1 MDLLQ
6 SVVTNSYP
14 SLTVILKFWL
24 TQTLDFF
31 ISTLTNFPVN
41 VLICVIVV
49 VYFVYKTVNKLFG
62 DKMFRAKYEPLD
74 HKQNLINDAKSM
86 KK

>member
-6 SVVTNSYP
+6 SVVNNSYP

-24 TQTLDFF
+24 TQTLDFL
-31 ISTLTNFPVN
+31 ISILTTFPIN
-41 VLICVIVV
+41 VLISVIVV
-49 VYFVYKTVNKLFG
+49 VFFVYKAVNKMFG
-62 DKMFRAKYEPLD
+62 DKMFRAKYEPLE

>member
-31 ISTLTNFPVN
+31 ISILTTFPVN
-41 VLICVIVV
+41 VLICVVIV

-62 DKMFRAKYEPLD
+62 DKMFRAKYEPLE
-74 HKQNLINDAKSM
+74 HKQNLINDAKSI

>member
-6 SVVTNSYP
+6 SVVNNSYP

-24 TQTLDFF
+24 TQTLDFL
-31 ISTLTNFPVN
+31 ISILTTFPIN
-41 VLICVIVV
+41 VLISVIVV
-49 VYFVYKTVNKLFG
+49 IFFVYKAVNKMFG
-62 DKMFRAKYEPLD
+62 DKMFRAKYEPLE

>member
-31 ISTLTNFPVN
+31 ISILTTFPVN
-41 VLICVIVV
+41 VLICVVIV

-62 DKMFRAKYEPLD
+62 DKMFRAKYEPLE